1 MAGKD
6 IITMSQR
13 ELKRLHVI
21 QKVVEKVV
29 KQKKAAEVLELS
41 ERQVRRIVKRV
52 SEEGETGIIH
62 RLRGRVSHNRVDEK
76 TKKRIKRLCRNKYE
90 GFGPTLAS
98 EKLWEIE
105 GIKISDETLRKWL
118 IEEGMWEIRRKRKK
132 HRQWRERKH
141 HVGEMVQMDGSHH
154 DWLEGRGPKLVLMG
168 YIDDASNRVYG
179 RFYKYEGTIPAMD
192 SFMRYI
198 KKYGLPESVY
208 VDKHTTY
215 KSTAE
220 VSIEQELLG
229 KKALSQF
236 QRALGELEVRVIHA
250 HSPQAKGRIERL
262 FRTFQDRLIKEMRL
276 QKIKTIE
283 EANEFLNSYLP
294 KYNKRFNVE
303 PMEEADLHRP
313 IPKGINLKE
322 ILSIKEGHGIRND
335 FTIAHDK
342 KLYQI
347 LEYTKASR
355 VEVQEHVDG
364 NMFILTD
371 GKRLRYKPIEQRPKK
386 VITSKRIEIRVKKVS
401 IPTAYHPWRNNL
413 FGKSKRRKSKGKVLI

>member
-1 MAGKD
+1 M
-6 IITMSQR
+6 
-13 ELKRLHVI
+13 
-21 QKVVEKVV
+21 
-29 KQKKAAEVLELS
+29 
-41 ERQVRRIVKRV
+41 
-52 SEEGETGIIH
+52 
-62 RLRGRVSHNRVDEK
+62 
-76 TKKRIKRLCRNKYE
+76 
-90 GFGPTLAS
+90 
-98 EKLWEIE
+98 
-105 GIKISDETLRKWL
+105 
-118 IEEGMWEIRRKRKK
+118 
-132 HRQWRERKH
+132 
-141 HVGEMVQMDGSHH
+141 
-154 DWLEGRGPKLVLMG
+154 MG